1 MLPDMDAGK
10 AITIRILQGVGVT
23 LLMGPP
29 VLLWP
34 MLLPLL
40 QPSTIPGVLAKAW
53 DVYLLFFGIPFALG
67 MLCWLLVRRLERM
80 G

>member
-1 MLPDMDAGK
+1 MDAGT
-10 AITIRILQGVGVT
+10 ALTARLLRGAGVT

-40 QPSTIPGVLAKAW
+40 RPSSIPGVLATAW
-53 DVYLLFFGIPFALG
+53 DTYLLFFGIPFALG
-67 MLCWLLVRRLERM
+67 MLCWFLVRRLERVA
-80 G
+80 